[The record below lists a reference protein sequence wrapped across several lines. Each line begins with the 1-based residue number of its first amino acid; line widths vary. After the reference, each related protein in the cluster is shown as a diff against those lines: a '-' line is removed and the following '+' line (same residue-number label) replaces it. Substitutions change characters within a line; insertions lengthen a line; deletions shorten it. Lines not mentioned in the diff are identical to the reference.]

1 MKHSACEY
9 NMMGSCS

>member
-9 NMMGSCS
+9 NLMGSCS